1 MEVAQLLELYRQGQ
15 RNFFNIDLSN
25 AQLRS
30 VVLIGIDLRGSTLNK
45 ADLSSANLIEANLT
59 GANLIETNL
68 RGALLRG
75 ANFSDADL
83 SWANLTWSN
92 SSNSKFIR
100 ANLSVTNFSG
110 ANLIEADFTGAIMK
124 GSNLRGTNLR
134 GTIFKNL
141 RTCADTEFTGVRNLD
156 DRTRLYLCMIA
167 IVSIALFFELIFTGL
182 WWLISIMIGIHFL
195 NEGIF
200 FMIAAFFYGFS
211 FYDYSLE
218 RHREG
223 IGGSMNY
230 ALSNKLNLLLS
241 GTIFLVLYNIP
252 LIGVI
257 IAPVLTTILSIIVY
271 LKNKSQ
277 STTNS

>member
-1 MEVAQLLELYRQGQ
+1 MKDIKLNIDALLEMISYLKQGKFLK
-15 RNFFNIDLSN
+15 FFLPGIVITLIFWQVFIAAEFVSDSFAFLQSIP
-25 AQLRS
+25 
-30 VVLIGIDLRGSTLNK
+30 LIGDLLYSIISGTAGIFHFLLQQVFVFFILTV
-45 ADLSSANLIEANLT
+45 LSPFNT
-59 GANLIETNL
+59 V
-68 RGALLRG
+68 
-75 ANFSDADL
+75 L
-83 SWANLTWSN
+83 SEN
-92 SSNSKFIR
+92 
-100 ANLSVTNFSG
+100 V
-110 ANLIEADFTGAIMK
+110 
-124 GSNLRGTNLR
+124 
-134 GTIFKNL
+134 
-141 RTCADTEFTGVRNLD
+141 DTEISKTPYRFDMSRIPGDIMR
-156 DRTRLYLCMIA
+156 MIA

-257 IAPVLTTILSIIVY
+257 IAPVLTTILSTIVY